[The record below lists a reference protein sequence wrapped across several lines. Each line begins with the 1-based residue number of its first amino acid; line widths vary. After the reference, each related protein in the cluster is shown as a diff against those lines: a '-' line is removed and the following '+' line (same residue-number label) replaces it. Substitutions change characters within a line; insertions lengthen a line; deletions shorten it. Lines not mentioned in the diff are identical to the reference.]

1 MEVFAYQRLTQE
13 PNNRKSAHQAHTT
26 ARLHQPLVR
35 VAQLESTVRMAS
47 LIYLATWEATAQ
59 DRIDSF
65 GAQLVHTTTKQINHS
80 LLNVKIVFQDI
91 LVKRLGPNK

>member
-1 MEVFAYQRLTQE
+1 
-13 PNNRKSAHQAHTT
+13 
-26 ARLHQPLVR
+26 
-35 VAQLESTVRMAS
+35 MAS